1 MVFYM
6 SNLKFKYI
14 QIFLLVVA
22 MLGFVF
28 ISAIVWF
35 SSVVENSARDEFI
48 NNTESKV
55 QVISSVA
62 KLRFEKIY
70 EDIVMISK
78 LDLIKNENDEI
89 TKYYENRMRTFMKP
103 MEGSEREQEMYKL
116 FQLYGEA
123 HEGIEYAYY
132 ASKYG
137 GYVVWPQTYIP
148 AKYDPRVRPW
158 YISGL
163 KAVNEVFQTEP
174 YQDLVTSKKIIS
186 NVKAVT
192 DASGETVGVVGI
204 DINLR
209 SISNLL
215 DDIKFLPNEQYIIV
229 HSTGVIL
236 EDTLYPKNNMKY
248 IYEPYPMIN
257 RQDMDYDKIY
267 SLNMS
272 GREVFIMKSNIDN
285 VDWCVYSIS
294 NKNVLINRYKALRS
308 NYFIG
313 AIFVAV
319 AVSSVILLGAYT
331 FLRNR
336 RRYNQD
342 MYNLQYFDSL
352 TKLRNKSLFDKDVVE
367 TIEKYSDDTN
377 HALIIMNI
385 DNFRVV
391 NEAKGYEFGNIL
403 LLSVSE
409 KLKNL
414 TEEGDILARL
424 GNDEFAIFK
433 PNIESQEK
441 LYNYILVLDKVLNR
455 IYEIEDE
462 DIFVNISLGISMY
475 PNDAWDYT
483 ELFKDAISA
492 LNSSKKNNGNNFEF
506 YNQEIN
512 TKSIYRYELKN
523 RLKTAI
529 NEKEFRLYYQPQ
541 INILENKVIGIE
553 VLLRWKTE
561 NGFISPVEFIP
572 LAEESN
578 LIIPLGEWVLLNA
591 CRFGKKLCDMGYEIQ
606 VAVNISKLQFKHP
619 YINIFVNSIIE
630 TTGFNPKLLELE
642 ITESML
648 IQNHEECNLILQLFD
663 NMGVKIAID
672 DFGTGYSSLSY
683 LKKFKVNK
691 IKIDRSFIKD
701 IPDNDDGTIARVI
714 IDLAKNLNMEVIA
727 EGVESKDQLEFLRN
741 NECNQV
747 QGYFYSKPVGEEEL
761 VEFLYNFNHN

>member
-1 MVFYM
+1 M
-6 SNLKFKYI
+6 SNLKFKYT
-14 QIFLLVVA
+14 QIVLLA
-22 MLGFVF
+22 IATLAFVF
-28 ISAIVWF
+28 ISAVVWF
-35 SSVVENSARDEFI
+35 SSVVEKSAKDEFM

-78 LDLIKNENDEI
+78 LDLIKNENDELN
-89 TKYYENRMRTFMKP
+89 KYYQNRMRTFMKP
-103 MEGSEREQEMYKL
+103 MEGSEREQAIYKL

-123 HEGIEYAYY
+123 HEGTEYVYY
-132 ASKYG
+132 ASKNG

-163 KAVNEVFQTEP
+163 KAVNQVFQTEP

-186 NVKAVT
+186 NVKAVF
-192 DASGETVGVVGI
+192 DSSGETVGVVGI

-209 SISNLL
+209 AISNLL
-215 DDIKFLPNEQYIIV
+215 EDIKFLPNEQYIIV
-229 HSTGVIL
+229 HSSGVIL

-248 IYEPYPMIN
+248 IYDPYPIIN

-267 SLNMS
+267 SVNMD
-272 GREVFIMKSNIDN
+272 GRDVFVMKSNIEN
-285 VDWCVYSIS
+285 VDWEVYSIS
-294 NKNVLINRYKALRS
+294 NKNILIKRYKALRS

-313 AIFVAV
+313 AIFVSI

-352 TKLRNKSLFDKDVVE
+352 TKLRNKALFDKEVVAA
-367 TIEKYSDDTN
+367 IEEYASDSN

-385 DNFRVV
+385 DSFRVV

-414 TEEGDILARL
+414 IEDGDILARL

-433 PNIESQEK
+433 PNIESQES

-462 DIFVNISLGISMY
+462 DIFVNISFGISMY

-483 ELFKDAISA
+483 ELFKNAISA
-492 LNSSKKNNGNNFEF
+492 LNSSKKGSRNNFEF
-506 YNQEIN
+506 YNQDIN
-512 TKSIYRYELKN
+512 TKSIYRYDLKN
-523 RLKTAI
+523 RMRTAL
-529 NEKEFRLYYQPQ
+529 NQKEFKLYYQPQ
-541 INILENKVIGIE
+541 IDIFKNRVVGIE
-553 VLLRWKTE
+553 ALLRWETE

-578 LIIPLGEWVLLNA
+578 LIIPIGEWVLLNA
-591 CRFGKKLCDMGYEIQ
+591 CSFGQKLCDMGYEIQ

-630 TTGFNPKLLELE
+630 KTGFDPKLLELE

-648 IQNHEECNLILQLFD
+648 IQNHEECNMILQLFE
-663 NMGVKIAID
+663 NIGVKIAID

-683 LKKFKVNK
+683 LKKFDVDK

-701 IPDNDDGTIARVI
+701 IPENDDGTIAKVI

-727 EGVESKDQLEFLRN
+727 EGVESEAQLQFLKN
-741 NECNQV
+741 NECSQV
-747 QGYFYSKPVGEEEL
+747 QGYFYSKPVSEAEL
-761 VEFLYNFNHN
+761 MEFLYNFNRN

>member
-1 MVFYM
+1 M
-6 SNLKFKYI
+6 SNLKFKYT
-14 QIFLLVVA
+14 QIFLVA
-22 MLGFVF
+22 VATLAFVF
-28 ISAIVWF
+28 ISAGVWF
-35 SSVVENSARDEFI
+35 SSVVEKSAKDEFI
-48 NNTESKV
+48 HNTESKV

-70 EDIVMISK
+70 EDIAMISK

-103 MEGSEREQEMYKL
+103 MEGSETERDMYKL

-132 ASKYG
+132 ASKNG

-148 AKYDPRVRPW
+148 PKYDPRIRPW
-158 YISGL
+158 YIRGL
-163 KAVNEVFQTEP
+163 EATNQVLQTEP
-174 YQDLVTSKKIIS
+174 YEDIVTTKKIIS
-186 NVKAVT
+186 NVKAVL
-192 DASGETVGVVGI
+192 DSSGETVGVVGI

-209 SISNLL
+209 AISNLL
-215 DDIKFLPNEQYIIV
+215 DDIKFLPNEQYVLV
-229 HSTGVIL
+229 HSSGVIL
-236 EDTLYPKNNMKY
+236 EDTLYPKNNMKDL
-248 IYEPYPMIN
+248 EEMYPLLAKKDIE
-257 RQDMDYDKIY
+257 YDKIY
-267 SLNMS
+267 SVNMDS
-272 GREVFIMKSNIDN
+272 RDVFIMKSNIDN

-294 NKNVLINRYKALRS
+294 NKNILINRYKALRS

-313 AIFVAV
+313 AIFVSV

-367 TIEKYSDDTN
+367 EMEKYDSDAN

-433 PNIESQEK
+433 PNIGNQEK

-462 DIFVNISLGISMY
+462 DIFVSISFGISMY

-483 ELFKDAISA
+483 ELFKNAISA
-492 LNSSKKNNGNNFEF
+492 LNSSKKGSRNNFEF
-506 YNQEIN
+506 YNQDIN

-523 RLKTAI
+523 RMRTAL
-529 NEKEFRLYYQPQ
+529 NEKEFKLYYQPQ
-541 INILENKVIGIE
+541 IDILKNKVIGVE
-553 VLLRWKTE
+553 ALLRWETE
-561 NGFISPVEFIP
+561 SGFISPVEFIP

-578 LIIPLGEWVLLNA
+578 LIIPIGEWVLLDA
-591 CRFGKKLCDMGYEIQ
+591 CRFGRKLCDMGYEIQ

-619 YINIFVNSIIE
+619 YINIFVNSVIE
-630 TTGFNPKLLELE
+630 KTGFDPKLLELE

-648 IQNHEECNLILQLFD
+648 IQNHEECNIILQLFD
-663 NMGVKIAID
+663 NIGVKIAID

-683 LKKFKVNK
+683 LKKFDVDK

-701 IPDNDDGTIARVI
+701 IPENDDGTIARVI

-727 EGVESKDQLEFLRN
+727 EGVESEDQLQFLKD
-741 NECNQV
+741 NECNQA
-747 QGYFYSKPVGEEEL
+747 QGYFYAKPVGEEEL
-761 VEFLYNFNHN
+761 MKFLYNFNHN

>member
-1 MVFYM
+1 MN
-6 SNLKFKYI
+6 NLKFKYT
-14 QIFLLVVA
+14 QILLLVIA

-28 ISAIVWF
+28 ITAGIWF
-35 SSVVENSARDEFI
+35 SAVVEKSAKEEFI
-48 NNTESKV
+48 HNTESKV

-89 TKYYENRMRTFMKP
+89 TKYYGNRMRTFMKP
-103 MEGSEREQEMYKL
+103 MEGSEREQNMYKL

-123 HEGIEYAYY
+123 HEGIEYVYY
-132 ASKYG
+132 ASKNG
-137 GYVVWPQTYIP
+137 GYIVWPQTYIP
-148 AKYDPRVRPW
+148 PKYDPRIRPW
-158 YISGL
+158 YIRGL
-163 KAVNEVFQTEP
+163 EATSQVLQTEP
-174 YQDLVTSKKIIS
+174 YEDIVTTKKIIS
-186 NVKAVT
+186 NVKAVL
-192 DASGETVGVVGI
+192 DASGETVGVFGI

-215 DDIKFLPNEQYIIV
+215 QDIKFLPNEQYVLV
-229 HSTGVIL
+229 HSSGVIL
-236 EDTLYPKNNMKY
+236 EDTLYPKNNMKDFGE
-248 IYEPYPMIN
+248 IYPILIDKNIE
-257 RQDMDYDKIY
+257 YDKIY
-267 SLNMS
+267 SLNMDAK
-272 GREVFIMKSNIDN
+272 EVFIMKSNINN

-294 NKNVLINRYKALRS
+294 NKNILINRYKALRS

-313 AIFVAV
+313 AIFVSIA
-319 AVSSVILLGAYT
+319 ASAVILLGAYT
-331 FLRNR
+331 FLKNR
-336 RRYNQD
+336 RRYKQN
-342 MYNLQYFDSL
+342 MYNLQYFDVL
-352 TKLRNKSLFDKDVVE
+352 TKLRNKALFDKDVVE
-367 TIEKYSDDTN
+367 VIEQNSDDAN

-414 TEEGDILARL
+414 AEEGDILARL

-433 PNIESQEK
+433 PDIESQEK
-441 LYNYILVLDKVLNR
+441 LYNYILILDKVLNR

-462 DIFVNISLGISMY
+462 DIFVNISFGISMY

-483 ELFKDAISA
+483 ELFKNAISA

-506 YNQEIN
+506 YNQDIN

-523 RLKTAI
+523 RLRTAL
-529 NEKEFRLYYQPQ
+529 NEKEFKLYYQPQ
-541 INILENKVIGIE
+541 VDIVNNRIIGIE
-553 VLLRWKTE
+553 ALLRWETE
-561 NGFISPVEFIP
+561 NGFISPIEFIP

-578 LIIPLGEWVLLNA
+578 LIIPIGEWVLLSA
-591 CRFGKKLCDMGYEIQ
+591 CKFGKKLCDMGYEIQ
-606 VAVNISKLQFKHP
+606 VAVNISRLQFKHP

-630 TTGFNPKLLELE
+630 RTGFDPRLLELE

-648 IQNHEECNLILQLFD
+648 IQNYEECNLILQLFED
-663 NMGVKIAID
+663 IGVKIAID

-683 LKKFKVNK
+683 LKKFEVDK

-701 IPDNDDGTIARVI
+701 IPDNDDGTIARAI

-727 EGVESKDQLEFLRN
+727 EGVESEAQLQFLRN
-741 NECNQV
+741 NECKQV
-747 QGYFYSKPVGEEEL
+747 QGYFYSKPVNEEEL
-761 VEFLYNFNHN
+761 VGFLYNFNRN

>member
-1 MVFYM
+1 M
-6 SNLKFKYI
+6 SNLKFKYT
-14 QIFLLVVA
+14 QIFLLA
-22 MLGFVF
+22 IATLAFVF
-28 ISAIVWF
+28 ISALVWF
-35 SSVVENSARDEFI
+35 SSVVEKSAKDEFM

-78 LDLIKNENDEI
+78 LDLIKNENDELN
-89 TKYYENRMRTFMKP
+89 KYYQNRMRTFMKP
-103 MEGSEREQEMYKL
+103 MEGSEREQTIYKL

-123 HEGIEYAYY
+123 HEGTEYVYY
-132 ASKYG
+132 ASKNG

-163 KAVNEVFQTEP
+163 KAVNQVFQTEP

-186 NVKAVT
+186 NVKAVF
-192 DASGETVGVVGI
+192 DSSGEAVGVVGI

-209 SISNLL
+209 AISNLL
-215 DDIKFLPNEQYIIV
+215 EDIKFLPNEQYIIV
-229 HSTGVIL
+229 HSSGVIL

-248 IYEPYPMIN
+248 IYDPYPMIN

-267 SLNMS
+267 SVNME
-272 GREVFIMKSNIDN
+272 GRDVFIMKSNIEN
-285 VDWCVYSIS
+285 VDWDVYSIS
-294 NKNVLINRYKALRS
+294 NKNILIKRYKALRS

-313 AIFVAV
+313 AIFVSI

-352 TKLRNKSLFDKDVVE
+352 TKLRNKALFDKEVVSA
-367 TIEKYSDDTN
+367 IEEYASDSN

-385 DNFRVV
+385 DSFRVV

-414 TEEGDILARL
+414 IEEGDILARL

-433 PNIESQEK
+433 PNIESQES

-462 DIFVNISLGISMY
+462 DIFVNISFGISMY

-483 ELFKDAISA
+483 ELFKNAISA
-492 LNSSKKNNGNNFEF
+492 LNSSKKGSRNNFEF
-506 YNQEIN
+506 YNQDIN
-512 TKSIYRYELKN
+512 TKSIYRYDLKN
-523 RLKTAI
+523 RMRTAL
-529 NEKEFRLYYQPQ
+529 NQKEFKLYYQPQ
-541 INILENKVIGIE
+541 IDIFKNRVVGIE
-553 VLLRWKTE
+553 ALLRWETE

-578 LIIPLGEWVLLNA
+578 LIIPIGEWVLLNA
-591 CRFGKKLCDMGYEIQ
+591 CSFGQKLCDMGYEIQ

-630 TTGFNPKLLELE
+630 KTGFDPKLLELE

-648 IQNHEECNLILQLFD
+648 IQNHEECNMILQLFE
-663 NMGVKIAID
+663 NIGVKIAID

-683 LKKFKVNK
+683 LKKFDVDK

-701 IPDNDDGTIARVI
+701 IPENDDGTIAKVI

-727 EGVESKDQLEFLRN
+727 EGVESEAQLQFLKN
-741 NECNQV
+741 NECSQV
-747 QGYFYSKPVGEEEL
+747 QGYFYSKPVSEAEL
-761 VEFLYNFNHN
+761 MEFLYNFNRN

>member
-1 MVFYM
+1 M
-6 SNLKFKYI
+6 SNLKFKYT
-14 QIFLLVVA
+14 QIFLLA
-22 MLGFVF
+22 IATLAFVF
-28 ISAIVWF
+28 ISALVWF
-35 SSVVENSARDEFI
+35 SSVVEKSAKDEFM

-78 LDLIKNENDEI
+78 LDLIKNENDELN
-89 TKYYENRMRTFMKP
+89 KYYQNRMRTFMKP
-103 MEGSEREQEMYKL
+103 MEGSEKERAIYKL

-123 HEGIEYAYY
+123 HEGTEYVYY
-132 ASKYG
+132 ASKNG

-163 KAVNEVFQTEP
+163 KAVNQVFQTEP

-186 NVKAVT
+186 NVKAVF
-192 DASGETVGVVGI
+192 DSSGETVGVVGI

-209 SISNLL
+209 AISNLL
-215 DDIKFLPNEQYIIV
+215 EDIKFLPNEQYIIV
-229 HSTGVIL
+229 HSSGVIL

-248 IYEPYPMIN
+248 IYDPYPIIN

-267 SLNMS
+267 SVNMD
-272 GREVFIMKSNIDN
+272 GRDVFVMKSNIEN
-285 VDWCVYSIS
+285 VDWEVYSIS
-294 NKNVLINRYKALRS
+294 NKNILIKRYKALRS

-313 AIFVAV
+313 AIFVSI

-352 TKLRNKSLFDKDVVE
+352 TKLRNKALFDKEVVSA
-367 TIEKYSDDTN
+367 IEEYASDSN

-385 DNFRVV
+385 DSFRVV

-414 TEEGDILARL
+414 IEDGDILARL

-433 PNIESQEK
+433 PNIESQEI

-462 DIFVNISLGISMY
+462 DIFVNISFGISMY

-483 ELFKDAISA
+483 ELFKNAISA
-492 LNSSKKNNGNNFEF
+492 LNSSKKGSRNNFEF
-506 YNQEIN
+506 YNQDIN
-512 TKSIYRYELKN
+512 TKSIYRYDLKN
-523 RLKTAI
+523 RMRTAL
-529 NEKEFRLYYQPQ
+529 NQKEFKLYYQPQ
-541 INILENKVIGIE
+541 IDIFKNRVIGIE
-553 VLLRWKTE
+553 ALLRWETE

-578 LIIPLGEWVLLNA
+578 LIIPIGEWVLLNA
-591 CRFGKKLCDMGYEIQ
+591 CSFGQKLCDMGYEIQ

-630 TTGFNPKLLELE
+630 KTGFDPKLLELE

-648 IQNHEECNLILQLFD
+648 IQNHEECNMILQLFE
-663 NMGVKIAID
+663 NIGVKIAID

-683 LKKFKVNK
+683 LKKFDVDK

-701 IPDNDDGTIARVI
+701 IPENDDGTIAKVI

-727 EGVESKDQLEFLRN
+727 EGVESEAQLQFLKN
-741 NECNQV
+741 NECSQV
-747 QGYFYSKPVGEEEL
+747 QGYFYSKPVSEAEL
-761 VEFLYNFNHN
+761 MGFLYNFNRN